1 MDRSLVVRA
10 QKGDEAAFRELA
22 VAVGPTLLRLAFGIL
37 RDRASAEDATQ
48 VALVQMW
55 RQLHRLRDPD
65 RFDAWAYRILVNA
78 CHAEGRRLRR
88 AGRAASVA
96 DVAAAD
102 GGLGA
107 VLDRDQLERGFRRLS
122 FEQRTVLVLHLYLG
136 MGNARIASVLGIP
149 EGTVRSRLYHGVRAM
164 RAALAADAR
173 TMADLTVAREATR

>member
-10 QKGDEAAFRELA
+10 QEGDEAAFRELA
-22 VAVGPTLLRLAFGIL
+22 VAVGPALLRVARGIL
-37 RDRASAEDATQ
+37 RDRAAAEDATQ

-55 RQLHRLRDPD
+55 RQLRQLREPD
-65 RFDAWAYRILVNA
+65 RFDAWAYRVLVNA
-78 CHAEGRRLRR
+78 CRTEGRRS
-88 AGRAASVA
+88 GRAARVA
-96 DVAAAD
+96 IITDVPGAD
-102 GGLGA
+102 GNLGA
-107 VLDRDQLERGFRRLS
+107 VLDRDQLERGFRRLP

-136 MGNARIASVLGIP
+136 LGNARIASILGIP